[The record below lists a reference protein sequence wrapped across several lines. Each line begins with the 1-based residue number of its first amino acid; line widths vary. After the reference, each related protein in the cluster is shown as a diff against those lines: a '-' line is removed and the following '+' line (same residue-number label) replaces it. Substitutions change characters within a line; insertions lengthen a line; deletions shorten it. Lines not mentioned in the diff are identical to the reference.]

1 MGSLAPCGSNFLS
14 DFRLEEETRSGNLFN
29 QVAEQVS
36 LHLSRLLGE
45 TAVTQTCH
53 QISCLLM
60 WTGMGGDCITIARKY
75 LYLCLLCSI
84 CINIFSDCYL
94 TQALFEGN

>member
-1 MGSLAPCGSNFLS
+1 MGSLAPRGSNFLS

-36 LHLSRLLGE
+36 LHLSRQLCE

-53 QISCLLM
+53 QLFAHVYRNEWRLCNQQGNVCIYVSFAAYLLILSV
-60 WTGMGGDCITIARKY
+60 TVTSHR
-75 LYLCLLCSI
+75 LYLEE
-84 CINIFSDCYL
+84 IN
-94 TQALFEGN
+94 T